1 MTTATSDSDGRLS
14 SMADLLA
21 RTDDAI
27 QRGVRPGAA
36 VVPSGF
42 SVLDRAL
49 DGGFRSGELVLLAL
63 QLVLALVLVV
73 GIGPAR
79 LAVGLDLAPDLLEL
93 GLHHP
98 RGHLEVVIL
107 RQFIKELALQAG
119 TGGSS
124 IFALE
129 LLAHALA
136 QRLQAVET

>member
-49 DGGFRSGELVLLAL
+49 DGGFRSGELVLLGGPQGLGKTTMVMQMVRNVVRYGGSA
-63 QLVLALVLVV
+63 VLVV
-73 GIGPAR
+73 GVPAS
-79 LAVGLDLAPDLLEL
+79 AA
-93 GLHHP
+93 
-98 RGHLEVVIL
+98 
-107 RQFIKELALQAG
+107 
-119 TGGSS
+119 SS
-124 IFALE
+124 VSSKYFQITWE
-129 LLAHALA
+129 YW
-136 QRLQAVET
+136 